1 MKFEAHGDFEITVKG
16 EVFIIKFC
24 HKWNL
29 EGAKFFFTKYKE
41 CVKQH
46 NFKNYGVLS
55 DLRPFEGGTPEAI
68 DFFEVVGDWAKE
80 NGQIAR
86 ALIMD
91 SSIKELTMV
100 AINKGKERFPA
111 QVFHSEK
118 EALQWFKNFGLN
130 IS

>member
-1 MKFEAHGDFEITVKG
+1 MTFEAHGDFKIVVKG
-16 EVFIIKFC
+16 QVLIISFF

-29 EGAKFFFTKYKE
+29 EGAQFFSSEYQKLVAQQNLK
-41 CVKQH
+41 K
-46 NFKNYGVLS
+46 YGVLS
-55 DLRPFEGGTPEAI
+55 DLRSFEGGTPEAI
-68 DFFEVVGDWAKE
+68 DYFETIADWAKE

-91 SSIKELTMV
+91 SIMEQLTME

-111 QVFHSEK
+111 QVFRCEK
-118 EALQWFKNFGLN
+118 DALDWFKSLGLG